1 MDTQWPRYE
10 VFVLERPGAPY
21 EHAGSVHAPD
31 SEMALQNGRD
41 VFARRPEVFSMWA
54 VPARLVYSRTREEL
68 AQHGLGEEAFKS
80 ETPESYHVCWKAKA
94 ASTQTLLGQVEAS
107 SPIEA
112 LERGLRAFLEP
123 NIPPEQQPFAWWVFP
138 AGAVIESQVED
149 VEAFFAPARD
159 KSFRLATDFRTHTA
173 MRGLKKPGQ
182 G

>member
-1 MDTQWPRYE
+1 ME
-10 VFVLERPGAPY
+10 VPGAPY

-54 VPARLVYSRTREEL
+54 VPARLVYSRTRQEL
-68 AQHGLGEEAFKS
+68 VEAGLGEESFRS
-80 ETPESYHVCWKAKA
+80 ESPESYHVCCKAKA
-94 ASTQTLLGQVEAS
+94 AGTQTLLGQVHAS

-112 LERGLRAFLEP
+112 LERGLRTFLDKDITLER
-123 NIPPEQQPFAWWVFP
+123 QPFAWWVFP
-138 AGAVIESQVED
+138 ALAVIESQVED
-149 VEAFFAPARD
+149 VEAFFAPARE
-159 KSFRLATDFRTHTA
+159 KSFRLSTEFRTHTA